1 VTIGLQTPHG
11 ILATKQKPTYHVYWQ
26 TYAHALWVAQNG
38 GDKLPPEARTFRQP
52 VEDSEGWSTWHMWEL
67 MAAFGKHIGPGREVP
82 FATNIRLVMP
92 AVQMPGFGSGPIVRG

>member
-1 VTIGLQTPHG
+1 
-11 ILATKQKPTYHVYWQ
+11 
-26 TYAHALWVAQNG
+26 
-38 GDKLPPEARTFRQP
+38 
-52 VEDSEGWSTWHMWEL
+52 MWEL